1 MDFYYLPASA
11 PCRSVLMTAAGV
23 GVKLNKKILNTI
35 KQEQMTPEFIKINP
49 QHTIPTLDDN
59 GFSVW
64 ESRAIL
70 IYLVEQYGKNDALY
84 PKDPKQRAV
93 VNQRLYFD
101 MGTLYQSF
109 ADYYYPQYIA
119 NAPANPEHYKKM
131 ETAFSFLNTF
141 LEGQQ
146 YVAGNQLT
154 IADLAIL
161 ASVSTF
167 VAMDFKLDNYANVSK
182 WYAHAKKVAPGW
194 AENEKG
200 ASEFKA
206 VMETLRKK

>member
-1 MDFYYLPASA
+1 
-11 PCRSVLMTAAGV
+11 
-23 GVKLNKKILNTI
+23 
-35 KQEQMTPEFIKINP
+35 MTPEFIKINP

-84 PKDPKQRAV
+84 PQDPKLRAV

-109 ADYYYPQYIA
+109 ADYYYPQYISL
-119 NAPANPEHYKKM
+119 APANPEHFKKI
-131 ETAFSFLNTF
+131 ETAFGFLDTF

-167 VAMDFKLDNYANVSK
+167 EAMDFKLDNYPNVAK

-194 AENEKG
+194 AENEEG
-200 ASEFKA
+200 LVDFKSA
-206 VMETLRKK
+206 MKQMRKK